1 MCGFSWNQCSSWN
14 FYSGRARRLLLLS
27 IPTLKKNVAHYERRK
42 KLKKKKRKKETVAH
56 PKEEKTCRL
65 SLARPLSAAQGPG
78 ASRVYQKE
86 IFHAT
91 HAQWFKNKYLMV
103 WVTAAPLVKGI

>member
-1 MCGFSWNQCSSWN
+1 MCGFSWTQCSSWN
-14 FYSGRARRLLLLS
+14 LYSGRARRLLLLS

-42 KLKKKKRKKETVAH
+42 KLKKKKKKETIAH
-56 PKEEKTCRL
+56 PKEKKNMSALPCY
-65 SLARPLSAAQGPG
+65 AAQGPG
-78 ASRVYQKE
+78 ARRMYQKE